1 MKITNYSKQVH
12 NANRFNVDVDGQY
25 LFAISINGWIKYG
38 LYVGKEITTEDI
50 ENWVKDDNKE
60 VAFNRL
66 LNILDRGLKT
76 EKELRVKLSQ
86 KKDSKGR
93 ERSVIFSEEE
103 IDYAIEKAKSYG
115 YVNDE
120 YYTMCYIKERAI
132 PNKWGKQKLTTALYQ
147 KGISKELIKDGIEK
161 YFKEDIEEDSAYDI
175 ALKKYKTIYEKYDK
189 RTCVNKI
196 YTYLRGRGFS
206 YDIIKS
212 IMEKLSNE
220 SFED

>member
-12 NANRFNVDVDGQY
+12 NADRFNVDVDGQY

-76 EKELRVKLSQ
+76 EKELRVK
-86 KKDSKGR
+86 
-93 ERSVIFSEEE
+93 
-103 IDYAIEKAKSYG
+103 AKIYG

-161 YFKEDIEEDSAYDI
+161 YFKEDIEEDNAYDI

-189 RTCVNKI
+189 RTCMNKI